1 MVHRIPDIDFILH
14 GSPVPDEDGNLESP
28 DHKSTS
34 WYFEGKKVILF
45 GLPGAFTPTCSNEM
59 LPAYEEYFDKFKK
72 VLDIDAIYCTSVND
86 DYVMEAW
93 ARDQKIK
100 NVEMIPDGNGELAD
114 SLGMLVKKTNL
125 GFGDRSWRY
134 AAYVVDGVIVELY
147 DEPGLCH
154 NSPTDPYD
162 ISSPENV
169 FRDLAKKMSPD
180 YDEEI

>member
-1 MVHRIPDIDFILH
+1 
-14 GSPVPDEDGNLESP
+14 
-28 DHKSTS
+28 
-34 WYFEGKKVILF
+34 
-45 GLPGAFTPTCSNEM
+45 
-59 LPAYEEYFDKFKK
+59 
-72 VLDIDAIYCTSVND
+72 
-86 DYVMEAW
+86 
-93 ARDQKIK
+93 
-100 NVEMIPDGNGELAD
+100 
-114 SLGMLVKKTNL
+114 MLVKKTNL